1 MTKTKPEQVA
11 FLHTADMS
19 ELQKFHRIAELT
31 RALVNAREQNNQLS
45 RENARLKLLTRE
57 TSPRAEQGAGQPT
70 IALPVPAAGSPAPPR
85 EAQ

>member
-57 TSPRAEQGAGQPT
+57 TSPGHTGETAVGAPTTRKAQG
-70 IALPVPAAGSPAPPR
+70 VNK
-85 EAQ
+85 